1 MKNVVNNLMKR
12 IIFIVSMCLL
22 IIGFC
27 EDCYAANATIKMSSN
42 KKEVEVEEVIEV
54 CIDIESEIDITE
66 VRASIIYDTSMLE
79 LVTSSQTITETNGYL
94 DLKDVTED
102 GKLRTYIIEFKALRN
117 GITQVDFADA
127 PVIIGSDKNKVT
139 AGYTSVYIEV
149 NGEEDKED
157 ELEKLRISPGKL
169 NKKFSPDLFE
179 YSMSVDNDIT
189 DVVINAKA
197 KSDRATIKITGDEE
211 LKVGTTKVKVIVEAE
226 AGNKKEY
233 IIKVKRLSKDEQKA
247 KDKANKIAERKKRVA
262 IYEDENVIYMEND
275 AQFEVLEIKESDAM
289 KIPIDYKKI
298 KLDLYG
304 IEVDACVLESEKE
317 NDIILIYAKN
327 TENGHKGYYSYDKV
341 EKTIQRYFGDTLS
354 IAGDK
359 SKELF
364 EKQEYEDNI
373 RKLSII
379 IGFAVVLFIVAVI
392 IIIKLSSDIKNIKN
406 DNYLI

>member
-1 MKNVVNNLMKR
+1 
-12 IIFIVSMCLL
+12 
-22 IIGFC
+22 
-27 EDCYAANATIKMSSN
+27 
-42 KKEVEVEEVIEV
+42 
-54 CIDIESEIDITE
+54 
-66 VRASIIYDTSMLE
+66 
-79 LVTSSQTITETNGYL
+79 
-94 DLKDVTED
+94 
-102 GKLRTYIIEFKALRN
+102 
-117 GITQVDFADA
+117 
-127 PVIIGSDKNKVT
+127 
-139 AGYTSVYIEV
+139 
-149 NGEEDKED
+149 
-157 ELEKLRISPGKL
+157 LEKLRISPGKL